1 MQELID
7 ADQIIYG
14 DDESQIIQIKEY
26 LDDYEG
32 KLSSVINLDSRMVNL
47 TLLAPDIVHAI
58 LEDTLPEHITLFDL
72 AVDPPLLW
80 DEQRA
85 RLERPAT
92 AVPAE

>member
-1 MQELID
+1 
-7 ADQIIYG
+7 
-14 DDESQIIQIKEY
+14 
-26 LDDYEG
+26 
-32 KLSSVINLDSRMVNL
+32 MVNL

-85 RLERPAT
+85 RLHRP
-92 AVPAE
+92 VPAAPAG